1 MEICTCHYQYD
12 IEWLKKSSWPVTV
25 VHKEGGDEFDRD
37 HFVNNWTI
45 PNVGL
50 EVTSY
55 LDFIIKRWDSLPD
68 RVVFLHGHED
78 SYHQRAGRPLLELI
92 RDANPKYP
100 YVSLNNSWRCV
111 NSELQMSGISDS
123 LAKFGITELPM
134 RFITDSSAQFIVSR
148 EAIQRHPKEV
158 YEALYKVPQD
168 RTDATSVEMC
178 MWTKMFTGDF
188 TFLPRPDHF
197 EPMIPEIFYSSACS
211 IPMFLSDFKVAYV
224 GQATLKGPP
233 LIYIKTKEEYEYHK
247 IRATVMF
254 IFDGDQIAFECD
266 DPGKIAVVT
275 NETIGPIMHSIMY
288 EAQEFDKVYKHY
300 VVK

>member
-1 MEICTCHYQYD
+1 
-12 IEWLKKSSWPVTV
+12 
-25 VHKEGGDEFDRD
+25 
-37 HFVNNWTI
+37 
-45 PNVGL
+45 VGL

-78 SYHQRAGRPLLELI
+78 SYHQQAGRPLLELI

-123 LAKFGITELPM
+123 LVKFGITELPA
-134 RFITDSSAQFIVSR
+134 RFITDSSAQFIVTR
-148 EAIQRHPKEV
+148 EAIQSHPKEV

-188 TFLPRPDHF
+188 TFVPRQDHF

-211 IPMFLSDFKVAYV
+211 IPMFLSDFKVGYV
-224 GQATLKGPP
+224 GQASLEGPP

-247 IRATVMF
+247 IRATLMF

-266 DPGKIAVVT
+266 DPGKIVVVT
-275 NETIGPIMHSIMY
+275 PETVGTIIQAIMY
-288 EAQEFDKVYKHY
+288 EAHEFYKVYNHY
-300 VVK
+300 VNK